1 MSQTKGKV
9 LCVDDE
15 PNILRSL
22 KWMLQ
27 KDFEV
32 HTATSGQAGLMLVA
46 EHDFDVVISDQ
57 RMPGMMGSEFL
68 REVRSRSPRS
78 MRILLTGYSDLQA
91 ILRSVNESEVF
102 RFISKPWKIN
112 ELPGVVAEAALI
124 AQTRPA
130 PAPIA
135 EAEEKHAPVVPRV
148 EAKEKHVHVARS
160 TETVLLVDDDS
171 EIFDML
177 RREVGEQVRVSFAH
191 DLGEAVAAFDREE
204 VGVIVAETRVKGIDM
219 TRMLKLLKQEKP
231 AIVTVVITDK
241 TDADEVIGL
250 INQGQVYRFIPK
262 PVIPAMLKIV
272 VNAARAKRKQLRD
285 APEIAHRHAVD
296 KMTEEARGSLAKDI
310 EHAAATSASHSGSSG
325 SGFMDR
331 VAGGLGNL
339 FGGR

>member
-15 PNILRSL
+15 ANILRSL

-27 KDFEV
+27 KDFDV
-32 HTATSGQAGLMLVA
+32 HTAISGQAGLMLVA

-68 REVRSRSPRS
+68 REVRTRSPRS

-102 RFISKPWKIN
+102 RFISKPWKID

-130 PAPIA
+130 PAPVA
-135 EAEEKHAPVVPRV
+135 EVKENDIVPSSSV
-148 EAKEKHVHVARS
+148 
-160 TETVLLVDDDS
+160 ETVLLVDDDS
-171 EIFDML
+171 LIFDML
-177 RREVGEQVRVSFAH
+177 RRELGEQVRVSFAH

-204 VGVIVAETRVKGIDM
+204 VGVIIAETRVKGVDM

-241 TDADEVIGL
+241 TDAEEVIGL

-272 VNAARAKRKQLRD
+272 VNAARAKRAQLRD
-285 APEIAHRHAVD
+285 APEAAHRHAVD
-296 KMTEEARGSLAKDI
+296 KMTEEARGLLTKDI
-310 EHAAATSASHSGSSG
+310 EHAAATSASHAGSSG
-325 SGFMDR
+325 SGFMER

>member
-1 MSQTKGKV
+1 MSETKGKV

-27 KDFEV
+27 KEFEV

-46 EHDFDVVISDQ
+46 DHDFDVVISDQ

-68 REVRSRSPRS
+68 REVRKRSPRS

-102 RFISKPWKIN
+102 RFISKPWKID

-124 AQTRPA
+124 AKTRPA

-135 EAEEKHAPVVPRV
+135 EAEEKHIAVAPGV
-148 EAKEKHVHVARS
+148 
-160 TETVLLVDDDS
+160 ETVLLVDDDS
-171 EIFDML
+171 SIFDML
-177 RREVGEQVRVSFAH
+177 CREVGEQVHVSFAH

-231 AIVTVVITDK
+231 EIVTVVITDK
-241 TDADEVIGL
+241 TDAEDVISL

-272 VNAARAKRKQLRD
+272 VNSARAKRAQLRD
-285 APEIAHRHAVD
+285 APEVAHRHAVD
-296 KMTEEARGSLAKDI
+296 KISEEARISLAKDI
-310 EHAAATSASHSGSSG
+310 EHAAATSASHAGGSS

-331 VAGGLGNL
+331 VTGGLGHL
-339 FGGR
+339 FGTR

>member
-1 MSQTKGKV
+1 MTKTKGRI

-32 HTATSGQAGLMLVA
+32 HIATSGQAGLMLVA
-46 EHDFDVVISDQ
+46 DHDFDVIISDQ

-68 REVRSRSPRS
+68 REVRKRSPRS

-91 ILRSVNESEVF
+91 ILRSVNEGEVF
-102 RFISKPWKIN
+102 RFVSKPWKID

-124 AQTRPA
+124 AQTRPI

-135 EAEEKHAPVVPRV
+135 ETEEKHPT
-148 EAKEKHVHVARS
+148 VARS
-160 TETVLLVDDDS
+160 TETVLLVDDD
-171 EIFDML
+171 EAIFDML
-177 RREVGEQVRVSFAH
+177 CREIGEQVRVSFAH
-191 DLGEAVAAFDREE
+191 DLGEAVAAFDRDE
-204 VGVIVAETRVKGIDM
+204 VGVIVAETRVKGVDM

-231 AIVTVVITDK
+231 EIVTVVITDK
-241 TDADEVIGL
+241 TDAEEVISL

-262 PVIPAMLKIV
+262 PVIPSMLRMV
-272 VNAARAKRKQLRD
+272 VNAARAKRSQLRD
-285 APEIAHRHAVD
+285 APEVAHRHAVD
-296 KMTEEARGSLAKDI
+296 KMPEAARASLAKDI
-310 EHAAATSASHSGSSG
+310 EHAAAAGTGHQGGSNSGLMS
-325 SGFMDR
+325 R
-331 VAGGLGNL
+331 VTGGLGQL

>member
-27 KDFEV
+27 KEFEV
-32 HTATSGQAGLMLVA
+32 HTATSGQAGLMLLA
-46 EHDFDVVISDQ
+46 DHDFDVVISDQ

-68 REVRSRSPRS
+68 REVRKQSPRS

-102 RFISKPWKIN
+102 RFISKPWKMD
-112 ELPGVVAEAALI
+112 ELPKVVAEAALI
-124 AQTRPA
+124 AQTQP
-130 PAPIA
+130 PPVPIA
-135 EAEEKHAPVVPRV
+135 EAQEENPAGTSSV
-148 EAKEKHVHVARS
+148 
-160 TETVLLVDDDS
+160 ETVLLVDDDS
-171 EIFDML
+171 SIFDML
-177 RREVGEQVRVSFAH
+177 CHEVGEHVHVSYAH
-191 DLGEAVAAFDREE
+191 DLGEAIAAFDREE

-231 AIVTVVITDK
+231 GIVAVVITDK
-241 TDADEVIGL
+241 TDAEEVIGL

-262 PVIPAMLKIV
+262 PVIPAMLRVV
-272 VNAARAKRKQLRD
+272 VNSARAKRSQLLE
-285 APEIAHRHAVD
+285 APEVAHRHAVD
-296 KMTEEARGSLAKDI
+296 QIPEEARVSLAKDI
-310 EHAAATSASHSGSSG
+310 ERAAAAGAPPAGG
-325 SGFMDR
+325 SGGGFVDR
-331 VAGGLGNL
+331 VAGGLGQL

>member
-1 MSQTKGKV
+1 MTKTKGRI

-32 HTATSGQAGLMLVA
+32 HIATSGQAGLMLVA
-46 EHDFDVVISDQ
+46 DHDFDVIISDQ

-68 REVRSRSPRS
+68 REVRKRSPRS

-91 ILRSVNESEVF
+91 ILRSVNEGEVF
-102 RFISKPWKIN
+102 RFVSKPWKID

-124 AQTRPA
+124 AQTRPI

-135 EAEEKHAPVVPRV
+135 ETEEKHPT
-148 EAKEKHVHVARS
+148 VARS
-160 TETVLLVDDDS
+160 TETVLLVDDD
-171 EIFDML
+171 EAIFDML
-177 RREVGEQVRVSFAH
+177 CREIGEQVRVSFAH
-191 DLGEAVAAFDREE
+191 DLGEAVAAFDRDE
-204 VGVIVAETRVKGIDM
+204 VGVIVAETRVKGVDM

-231 AIVTVVITDK
+231 EIVTVVITDK
-241 TDADEVIGL
+241 TDAEEVISL

-262 PVIPAMLKIV
+262 PVIPSMLRMV
-272 VNAARAKRKQLRD
+272 VNAARAKRSQLRD
-285 APEIAHRHAVD
+285 APEVAHRHAVD
-296 KMTEEARGSLAKDI
+296 KMPEAARASLAKDI
-310 EHAAATSASHSGSSG
+310 EHAAAAGTADQGGSNSGLMS
-325 SGFMDR
+325 R
-331 VAGGLGNL
+331 VTGGLGQL